1 MGKPTTKD
9 YSLLVEKIRKREDG
23 QMLETV
29 LLRSMP
35 LAEYSKSNKGHF
47 GLGFPVYTHF
57 TSPIRRYPDLIIHRI
72 ISHLIDGGDSM
83 SSIYDEETMLLLAG
97 HCSNTERR
105 AEDASRDAIQR
116 LKCNFMKDKEG
127 KIFQGVVS
135 GVTSFGLFILLDDLY
150 VEGLIHISTLPI
162 DYYHYDSIAHTL
174 SGERN
179 GKIFKLGERLVVK
192 LIRVDIDERKIDFEL
207 ADSI

>member
-1 MGKPTTKD
+1 
-9 YSLLVEKIRKREDG
+9 
-23 QMLETV
+23 
-29 LLRSMP
+29 
-35 LAEYSKSNKGHF
+35 
-47 GLGFPVYTHF
+47 
-57 TSPIRRYPDLIIHRI
+57 
-72 ISHLIDGGDSM
+72 
-83 SSIYDEETMLLLAG
+83 MLLLAG

-207 ADSI
+207 AD

>member
-1 MGKPTTKD
+1 
-9 YSLLVEKIRKREDG
+9 
-23 QMLETV
+23 MLETV

-72 ISHLIDGGDSM
+72 ISHLIDGGDPM
-83 SSIYDEETMLLLAG
+83 SSIYDEQTMLLLAG